1 MKNLKEKKFIN
12 YIPKYIGGESII
24 TGKSDV
30 LKLSANEN
38 PYGPSENA
46 IKAYKNISNNLAQYP
61 DSSHILLKKTIS
73 SLFNIGIKNIICGA
87 GSDEIINLICHCFV
101 EEGDEV
107 IHTEHG
113 FAMYKIATISYGGR
127 PVSVKENNRVTSV
140 ENIIAACN
148 GKTKVI
154 FLANPNNPTGT
165 MISEDE
171 LNFLIS
177 NVPKNILVVLDGAYA
192 EYVDDYDGGINLVK
206 NNENVIM
213 LRTFSKIYGL
223 GSLRVGWAFA
233 NQNIIDVLMKVRSPF
248 NLSSSGLNVASVA
261 MQDQE
266 YLNNCKIKNNNLRD
280 WLTVELKKLNI
291 EIDNSFANFVLA
303 RFRSKKISI
312 MVDEYFKING
322 ILVRNVENYNI
333 KNGLRITIGD
343 KSACQKIQ
351 SLLLTIKDKL

>member
-1 MKNLKEKKFIN
+1 MKNLKEKNFIKF
-12 YIPKYIGGESII
+12 IPKYIGGESII
-24 TGKSDV
+24 KGKSGV
-30 LKLSANEN
+30 IKLSANEN
-38 PYGPSENA
+38 PYGPSEKA
-46 IKAYKNISNNLAQYP
+46 IKVYKNISTNLAQYP
-61 DSSHILLKKTIS
+61 DSSHLILKKTIS
-73 SLFNIGIKNIICGA
+73 SLFDINIQNIICGA
-87 GSDEIINLICHCFV
+87 GSDEIINLICHCFIG
-101 EEGDEV
+101 ENDEA

-113 FAMYKIATISYGGR
+113 FAMYKISTLSYGGK
-127 PVSVKENNRVTSV
+127 PVSVKENYRITSV
-140 ENIIAACN
+140 QNIIAACN
-148 GKTKVI
+148 KKTKII

-177 NVPKNILVVLDGAYA
+177 NVSKNILIVLDGAYA

-233 NQNIIDVLMKVRSPF
+233 NQNIINVLMKIRSPF

-266 YLNNCKIKNNNLRD
+266 YLNDCKIKNNNLRD
-280 WLTVELKKLNI
+280 WLTLELRKLNI
-291 EIDNSFANFVLA
+291 EIDNSFANFILA
-303 RFRSKKISI
+303 RFRSKETSS

-343 KSACQKIQ
+343 KNACQKIKA
-351 SLLLTIKDKL
+351 LLFSIKDKL